1 MDASTT
7 AELMIRMIVG
17 LALVLGLLVLGTKLA
32 RQRLGRTTSVDIDV
46 CGRQVLSKASS
57 IAVVR
62 VGGRHLLLGV
72 NDNGVSLLAEG
83 DDLLEAPAPTTTTP
97 AATPSVTTPA
107 PTPSPVRRPAVAGPA
122 PTPGTD
128 GTEADGPS
136 EETVVD
142 IRSAVLET
150 LRQKT
155 LRRT

>member
-17 LALVLGLLVLGTKLA
+17 LAVVLGLLVVGTRVA
-32 RQRLGRTTSVDIDV
+32 RGRVGRTTTVDIKI

-72 NDNGVSLLAEG
+72 NDSSISLLAEG
-83 DDLLEAPAPTTTTP
+83 DDLVSSPVSTSPEPVLPA
-97 AATPSVTTPA
+97 A
-107 PTPSPVRRPAVAGPA
+107 PTPTPTADSPA
-122 PTPGTD
+122 TID
-128 GTEADGPS
+128 GAD
-136 EETVVD
+136 VVD
-142 IRSAVLET
+142 VRNSVIEA

-155 LRRT
+155 IRRN